1 MTKTQTIVLT
11 SAGVVLVAAAIA
23 VKMIFFPSVSEKYF
37 MVSSNQL
44 KRVPSGYVVIRP
56 TRSVSQNA
64 ANRNRIAYASVNQD
78 MRIVGV
84 NVTFHTLIALA
95 YNQDPALITIP
106 WNAPTNKNY
115 DILVTARGG
124 GLSQHLQSAIR
135 SKLGF
140 TADMETNEVP
150 VVALKIENP
159 SVETQ
164 AFKPSPDSEK
174 TDTNMKDGRLYFTH
188 TRLSTIMD
196 GIEQIVKSPVVDQ
209 TGLTDYYDFSLV
221 WNNQMQQELRNGSFS
236 KDTGEKILES
246 WGLGMEPDTA
256 PMAMLVV
263 KKAN

>member
-1 MTKTQTIVLT
+1 MTKTQVILLSCVGVLI
-11 SAGVVLVAAAIA
+11 VAAIT
-23 VKMIFFPSVSEKYF
+23 VKLIFFPGVSEKYF
-37 MVSSNQL
+37 TVNSTRL
-44 KRVPSGYVVIRP
+44 KTVPSGYIVIRP
-56 TRSVSQNA
+56 THSVAQGA
-64 ANRNRIAYASVNQD
+64 ANRNRIAYASVNRD

-84 NVTFHTLIALA
+84 NVTFHTLIALT
-95 YNQDPALITIP
+95 YNQDPSLITIP
-106 WNAPTNKNY
+106 WNAPTNINY

-140 TADMETNEVP
+140 TADIETNEVP
-150 VVALKIENP
+150 VVALKIENT

-174 TDTNMKDGRLYFTH
+174 TDTNMKNGRLFFTH
-188 TRLSTIMD
+188 TQLSTIMN
-196 GIEQIVKSPVVDQ
+196 GIEQIVKSPVVDE
-209 TGLTDYYDFSLV
+209 TGLTNYYDFSLV
-221 WNNQMQQELRNGSFS
+221 WNRQMQQEMQNGSFS

-263 KKAN
+263 KKAH